1 MATLQDSVG
10 RGGQNNRSDV
20 ILVQQLLNQNL
31 PIPLQVLKVDGIV
44 GPRTIFTIEEYQ
56 RWKVPSI
63 RADGRVD
70 PGGKT
75 FRALTLGVGRQ
86 PPGPPPPLPAPT
98 VPPGPAAGAILRFS
112 VAQFRAFSKDL
123 EGEVLNMYI
132 DTHNPPLVTIGVGN
146 MIEPISVALSIDF
159 VYKSD
164 YGGHPKAG
172 QPCSDEDK
180 KHDFNT
186 VKSMAAYAP
195 KGGNNVAFKTATVCR
210 ITPATLEKLITDKLN
225 GNANEMKKNYFSA
238 LDTWS
243 ADAQLG
249 LMSMAWAMGSAFPT
263 APPPTGPWPNFTKA
277 CKDQDWEGAAKECK
291 MKKAV
296 GTQITRNNR
305 NVILFGNA
313 ARIKEGKADPNVLQ
327 WPKDLNA

>member
-1 MATLQDSVG
+1 VATLQGSVG
-10 RGGQNNRSDV
+10 RRGQNNRSDV

-56 RWKVPSI
+56 RRNVPSI
-63 RADGRVD
+63 RPDGRVD

-75 FRALTLGVGRQ
+75 FRALALGIGPQ
-86 PPGPPPPLPAPT
+86 PPGPPPPAPVPT
-98 VPPGPAAGAILRFS
+98 PPGPAAGAILRFS

-123 EGEVLNMYI
+123 EGEVLNMYL

-146 MIEPISVALSIDF
+146 MIEPISVALSIDY

-164 YGGHPKAG
+164 NGGHPQAG
-172 QPCSDEDK
+172 QLCSPDDK
-180 KHDFNT
+180 KNDFNT
-186 VKSMAAYAP
+186 VKGMTAYAP
-195 KGGNNVAFKTATVCR
+195 LGGGNVAFKTATVCR
-210 ITPATLEKLITDKLN
+210 ITQRTLEKLITNKLN
-225 GNANEMKKNYFSA
+225 GNADYMKKNYFSA

-263 APPPTGPWPNFTKA
+263 APPSGPWPNFTKA
-277 CKDQDWEGAAKECK
+277 CKDQNWEGAAKECK
-291 MKKAV
+291 MKNAV
-296 GTQITRNNR
+296 GTQVKRNDR
-305 NVILFGNA
+305 NVILFRNA
-313 ARIKEGKADPNVLQ
+313 ARIKEGKGDANVLQ

>member
-1 MATLQDSVG
+1 MAVLQGSVG
-10 RGGQNNRSDV
+10 RGGQNLRSDV

-44 GPRTIFTIEEYQ
+44 GPRTISTIEEYQ
-56 RWKVPSI
+56 RRKVASI
-63 RADGRVD
+63 RPDGRVD

-75 FRALTLGVGRQ
+75 FQALTLGVGPQ
-86 PPGPPPPLPAPT
+86 PPGPPPPLP

-123 EGEVLNMYI
+123 EGEVLNMYL
-132 DTHNPPLVTIGVGN
+132 DNHNPPLVTIGVGN
-146 MIEPISVALSIDF
+146 MIEPLSVALSINY

-164 YGGHPKAG
+164 HGGHPQAG
-172 QPCSDEDK
+172 QSCSDEDK
-180 KHDFNT
+180 THDFNT
-186 VKSMAAYAP
+186 VKSMTAYAP
-195 KGGNNVAFKTATVCR
+195 LGGGNVAFKTATVCR
-210 ITPATLEKLITDKLN
+210 ITQTTLEQLITDKLN
-225 GNANEMKKNYFSA
+225 GNANEMKKNFFSA

-291 MKKAV
+291 MKDAV
-296 GTQITRNNR
+296 GTQITRNDR
-305 NVILFGNA
+305 NVILFRNA

>member
-1 MATLQDSVG
+1 MAVLQGSVG
-10 RGGQNNRSDV
+10 RGGQNLRSDV

-44 GPRTIFTIEEYQ
+44 GPRTISTIEEYQ
-56 RWKVPSI
+56 RRKVASI
-63 RADGRVD
+63 RPDGRVD

-75 FRALTLGVGRQ
+75 FQALTLGVGPQ
-86 PPGPPPPLPAPT
+86 PPGPPPPLP

-112 VAQFRAFSKDL
+112 LAQFRAFSKDL
-123 EGEVLNMYI
+123 EGEL
-132 DTHNPPLVTIGVGN
+132 
-146 MIEPISVALSIDF
+146 
-159 VYKSD
+159 
-164 YGGHPKAG
+164 
-172 QPCSDEDK
+172 
-180 KHDFNT
+180 
-186 VKSMAAYAP
+186 
-195 KGGNNVAFKTATVCR
+195 
-210 ITPATLEKLITDKLN
+210 LELN
-225 GNANEMKKNYFSA
+225 GNANEMKKNYFST

-291 MKKAV
+291 MKDAV
-296 GTQITRNNR
+296 GTQITRNDR
-305 NVILFGNA
+305 NVILFRNA